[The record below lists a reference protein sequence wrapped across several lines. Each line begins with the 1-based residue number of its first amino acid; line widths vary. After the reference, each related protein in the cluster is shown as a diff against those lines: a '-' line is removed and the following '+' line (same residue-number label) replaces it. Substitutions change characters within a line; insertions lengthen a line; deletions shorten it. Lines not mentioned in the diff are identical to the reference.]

1 MLRYSNTYK
10 EGIMS
15 YKLTTKHFLLCFLYL
30 SIAPL
35 NALSNPPT
43 SASEAP
49 KTPQMKDKKM
59 QDKPNIIV
67 IFGDDIGQTNL
78 SIYSHG
84 LMGYFTPNI
93 DRIGKEGMLFTDFYA
108 EQSCTAGRSAF
119 ITGQSR

>member
-1 MLRYSNTYK
+1 MTR
-10 EGIMS
+10 
-15 YKLTTKHFLLCFLYL
+15 KLTAKYFLLYFLSL
-30 SIAPL
+30 FVVPL
-35 NALSNPPT
+35 NALPNTAASPSDNPE
-43 SASEAP
+43 SS
-49 KTPQMKDKKM
+49 KNKDKKA

-78 SIYSHG
+78 SIYSYG

-119 ITGQSR
+119 ITGQSVFL